1 MDAPCTFGRTS
12 GTACIRELGPTASTP
27 CACAQRGHVR
37 GVSAALIR
45 PHTRSPHLRLACASF
60 PPTTRS
66 CLPREARTRLGLAA
80 TDVDAA
86 LGLASPRARPR
97 DRPRSNSASDSAA
110 TDFELFS
117 KPFRNPQGS
126 PGRDGRRKRVDLVHD
141 GDSGRGRHSSKYTRT
156 GPSAGAQSGATRV
169 VAVRRHACL

>member
-1 MDAPCTFGRTS
+1 MIPTRGDSFPPVHGCMHCRRDFVDAPCTFGRTS

-27 CACAQRGHVR
+27 CACAQRGYVR

-97 DRPRSNSASDSAA
+97 DRPRSSSASGSAA
-110 TDFELFS
+110 TDFEPFS
-117 KPFRNPQGS
+117 TSEVLVGV
-126 PGRDGRRKRVDLVHD
+126 RRERTL
-141 GDSGRGRHSSKYTRT
+141 RGRSV
-156 GPSAGAQSGATRV
+156 GGDG
-169 VAVRRHACL
+169 